1 MFYYLGYLI
10 GVVLVVWPLS
20 AIFAFIQKLITKKV
34 TRNTVIITT
43 IIAGLLCLVGVLF
56 GEWEPGKVATACIG
70 ITIGTLLVL
79 RSRLNRLKRKA
90 KT

>member
-1 MFYYLGYLI
+1 MVDLGFFI
-10 GVVLVVWPLS
+10 GAVLLVWLLS
-20 AIFAFIQKLITKKV
+20 AIFTFIQKLITKKV

-56 GEWEPGKVATACIG
+56 GEWEPGKAPTAYIAV
-70 ITIGTLLVL
+70 IIGTLVALQ
-79 RSRLNRLKRKA
+79 SRLSRLKREA